1 MLYLNDVNAGKAV
14 QSGHVLAVALLCL
27 VGCLLDQLE
36 KVINNKTLVHIRD
49 EGIQKQQSL
58 GV

>member
-1 MLYLNDVNAGKAV
+1 MLYLNDVNASQAV

-36 KVINNKTLVHIRD
+36 KMINNKTLVHIR
-49 EGIQKQQSL
+49 EMKEYKSNNL
-58 GV
+58 